1 MMTTFKSVKDVKSV
15 HIEGKWP
22 YQYVKADAVKPE
34 REVKNAKERER
45 YWKKKAASVKTLN
58 GNKLLKLPVFEMDV
72 FQRLNY
78 ESKSRF

>member
-1 MMTTFKSVKDVKSV
+1 MTTIYKSV
-15 HIEGKWP
+15 HIEGCWP
-22 YQYVKADAVKPE
+22 YQYVKPE

-58 GNKLLKLPVFEMDV
+58 GKKLLKLPVYDMDV

-78 ESKSRF
+78 ESKSRK